1 MKRFAKGLFVA
12 LLLTLSSAAASAQQ
26 GKGLD
31 ERLKEHLYYLTSDE
45 LRGREAG
52 TEDAAKASD
61 YIAEQFAAMGLEP
74 YIGESYFQYFTVPT
88 AKNKSFRNV
97 IGIIEGTNPELSNR
111 YIVVGAHYD
120 HLGVQL
126 GKTYPGADDNASG
139 TSALIEVAR
148 NLLVN
153 RSTLGRSIII
163 VAFDAE
169 EMGLYGS
176 TYLAEVM
183 PTERIDLMISM
194 DMVGWLA
201 EAERLTIEGA
211 GTIKDGVKWLAEVP
225 YRGDMKL
232 NLNLYENSLFTAT
245 DTRGFAQAGVPTF
258 AVTTG
263 TVSPYHKPG
272 DTADKIDFQGLQ
284 EITLFMTSLITEAS
298 KDASFGR
305 SGKVASIHS
314 SLPIAQLGLTA
325 VSGRSSMRWPDSAL
339 RGKDGYLLGAGATM
353 QFNIGRWFTLR
364 TGARYEWASPKW
376 PSDNKPFGAATR
388 LRTEQL
394 TTPLT
399 LGARLSLADTR
410 TYTFISAGWY
420 YTQRYKASVGK
431 EQVTIGEA
439 GIAREDYGPMWEF
452 GMNAG
457 KWQLTVVNRYGITD
471 LFTTPTQGKTR
482 TRNTYCEISYF
493 F

>member
-1 MKRFAKGLFVA
+1 MKRFAKGLFTA
-12 LLLTLSSAAASAQQ
+12 LLLTLLSAPLSAQQ

-52 TEDAAKASD
+52 TEDAAKASE

-88 AKNKSFRNV
+88 AKNKRFRNV
-97 IGIIEGTNPELSNR
+97 IGIIEGNNPTLSNR

-148 NLLVN
+148 NLLAN
-153 RSTLGRSIII
+153 RANLGRSVII

-169 EMGLYGS
+169 EMGLFGS

-183 PTERIDLMISM
+183 PTDRIDLMISM
-194 DMVGWLA
+194 DMIGWLK
-201 EAERLTIEGA
+201 EAERLTIQGA
-211 GTIKDGVKWLAEVP
+211 GTVKDGVKWLAEVP
-225 YRGDMKL
+225 YRGDMRL
-232 NLNLYENSLFTAT
+232 NVNLYENSLFTAT
-245 DTRGFAQAGVPTF
+245 DTRGFARAGVPTF

-272 DTADKIDFQGLQ
+272 DTADKIDFEGLAD
-284 EITLFMTSLITEAS
+284 ISLYMTSIVEEAS

-305 SGKVASIHS
+305 SGKVATIHG
-314 SLPIAQLGLTA
+314 SLPIVQLGLTA
-325 VSGRSSMRWPDSAL
+325 QIGRSSMRWPDSAFK
-339 RGKDGYLLGAGATM
+339 GKKGLLAGAGATM
-353 QFNIGRWFTLR
+353 QFNIGRWLTIR
-364 TGARYEWASPKW
+364 TGARYEWAMPKW
-376 PSDNKPFGAATR
+376 PSDTNPFGASTK
-388 LRTEQL
+388 LITEQL

-399 LGARLSLADTR
+399 VGARLSLADTR
-410 TYTFISAGWY
+410 SYSFISAGWY
-420 YTQRYKASVGK
+420 YTQRYKARIGN
-431 EQVTIGEA
+431 ENITIGEA
-439 GIAREDYGPMWEF
+439 GIAREDWGPMWEL
-452 GMNAG
+452 GTNAG
-457 KWQLTVVNRYGITD
+457 NWQLTVVNRYGLTN
-471 LFTTPTQGKTR
+471 LFTNPTNAKTR
-482 TRNTYCEISYF
+482 TRSTICEISYF

>member
-1 MKRFAKGLFVA
+1 MNRFAKGLLAA
-12 LLLTLSSAAASAQQ
+12 LLLLLSSSTFAQQ
-26 GKGLD
+26 GKRLE
-31 ERLKEHLYYLTSDE
+31 ERLRDHLYLLTSEE

-74 YIGESYFQYFTVPT
+74 YIGDSYFQYFTVAGAP
-88 AKNKSFRNV
+88 NKTFRNV
-97 IGIIEGTNPELSNR
+97 IGIIEGSDPALSNR

-126 GKTYPGADDNASG
+126 GQIYPGADDNASG
-139 TSALIEVAR
+139 TSALIELAR
-148 NLLVN
+148 NLLAN
-153 RSTLGRSIII
+153 RDKLGRSVII

-169 EMGLYGS
+169 EMGLHGS
-176 TYLAEVM
+176 NYLAEVM
-183 PTERIDLMISM
+183 PTDRIDLMISM
-194 DMVGWLA
+194 DMIGWLE

-314 SLPIAQLGLTA
+314 SLPIAQLGITG
-325 VSGRSSMRWPDSAL
+325 SFGRSSVRWPDSAL
-339 RGKDGYLLGAGATM
+339 RGKDGQLLGAGLTF
-353 QFNIGRWFTLR
+353 QLNIGRWLMLR
-364 TGARYEWASPKW
+364 TGARYEWSSPQW
-376 PSDNKPFGAATR
+376 PDDDKPYAAATR
-388 LRTEQL
+388 LNIEQI

-399 LGARLSLADTR
+399 IGARLPLTDSR
-410 TYTFISAGWY
+410 TYLYLGAGWY
-420 YTQRYKASVGK
+420 YTQRLKANIGK
-431 EQVTIGEA
+431 QEA
-439 GIAREDYGPMWEF
+439 TLGKYGIRTNEGGPIVEWGLNM
-452 GMNAG
+452 G
-457 KWQLTVVNRYGITD
+457 KVQFSLVNRYGIED

-482 TRNTYCEISYF
+482 TRNTLCEVTYF

>member
-1 MKRFAKGLFVA
+1 MKSFAKGIFVA
-12 LLLTLSSAAASAQQ
+12 LLLSLSVAPLGAQQ
-26 GKGLD
+26 GKNLE
-31 ERLKEHLYYLTSDE
+31 ERLKDHLYYLTSEE

-52 TEDAAKASD
+52 TEDAAKASE

-74 YIGESYFQYFTVPT
+74 YLGENYFQYFTIPA

-97 IGIIEGTNPELSNR
+97 IGIIEGSDPALSNR

-126 GKTYPGADDNASG
+126 GQTYPGADDNASG

-148 NLLVN
+148 SLLAN

-169 EMGLYGS
+169 EMGLFGS

-183 PTERIDLMISM
+183 PADRIDLMISM
-194 DMVGWLA
+194 DMIGWLRA
-201 EAERLTIEGA
+201 TERLTIEGA

-232 NLNLYENSLFTAT
+232 NLNLYEKSLFTAT

-272 DTADKIDFQGLQ
+272 DTADKIDFEGLQ
-284 EITLFMTSLITEAS
+284 DITLFMTSLVTEAS
-298 KDASFGR
+298 KDAAFGR
-305 SGKVASIHS
+305 SGKVAAIHS
-314 SLPIAQLGLTA
+314 ALPIAQLGITGA
-325 VSGRSSMRWPDSAL
+325 FGRSSMRWPDSAL
-339 RGKDGYLLGAGATM
+339 RGKDGHFLSAGATM
-353 QFNIGRWFTLR
+353 QFNIGNWFTIR
-364 TGARYEWASPKW
+364 TGARYEWTSPKW
-376 PSDNKPFGAATR
+376 PSDDKPFAAATR
-388 LRTEQL
+388 LNIEQI

-399 LGARLSLADTR
+399 LGARLPLTDSR
-410 TYTFISAGWY
+410 TYLYIGAGWY
-420 YTQRYKASVGK
+420 YTQRLKAKIGK
-431 EQVTIGEA
+431 EEITIGDN
-439 GIAREDYGPMWEF
+439 GIRQDEGGPIVEWGINM
-452 GMNAG
+452 G
-457 KWQLTVVNRYGITD
+457 KLQVSLVNRYGIDD

-482 TRNTYCEISYF
+482 TRNTICEMTYF